1 MREFGKP
8 LSVKNQV
15 VPQAAEGAKLGLL
28 LRCGHG
34 TDPVVS
40 KAAKTT
46 CRYFPELDL
55 HNASLFSTLVWIL
68 CYNTIIYILF
78 TIILSGII

>member
-1 MREFGKP
+1 MREFGKA

-15 VPQAAEGAKLGLL
+15 VPQTAEGAKLGLL

-40 KAAKTT
+40 
-46 CRYFPELDL
+46 
-55 HNASLFSTLVWIL
+55 
-68 CYNTIIYILF
+68 
-78 TIILSGII
+78 